1 MPSMQMAM
9 TEGRSKLIVVVVQV
23 ADGAP
28 VLDLLRR
35 LAEVAGEGFHAAAHI
50 AGVEQQVRI
59 VRCCREQSLGF

>member
-28 VLDLLRR
+28 MFDLLRC
-35 LAEVAGEGFHAAAHI
+35 LAEVAGEGLHAAADVR
-50 AGVEQQVRI
+50 GVEQKVW
-59 VRCCREQSLGF
+59 VLRCCREQFLCA